1 LSPKFCSNDSE
12 ETTLSLKEEVKKLQ
26 NELRDRREANAS
38 LEREI
43 NDMEDEIGRLED
55 EKSKALTR
63 SRTLENELRITRAQV
78 DELLS
83 TNLDNENV
91 IRMKVYI
98 DCETSN
104 DRTPKL
110 PCFKRASNNESRRS
124 RA

>member
-1 LSPKFCSNDSE
+1 LSPEFRSNDSE

-91 IRMKVYI
+91 IRMKVYT
-98 DCETSN
+98 DSETSN

-110 PCFKRASNNESRRS
+110 LCFKRASNNESRRS